1 MDVGQQLIYLL
12 GGVPLTLSISIISFF
27 AGIAIGLPLAFIR
40 VYERDVGFVVDAYEK
55 IFRGVPEI
63 VLMLMFYFGL
73 GPFFPFPFGNAFFVA
88 SFVLGLRSGANQSQI
103 YRGAIHG
110 VGDEQMIAGQS
121 VGLSKWSAIW
131 HIMVPQV
138 FTYSTPGLGS
148 EYALLIKDSAY
159 AYVIG
164 GLAEIMTLSIRIK
177 SMTNDVIT
185 PFILGALLYPRRKG
199 RSLAPRRPWRGS
211 ARGGSPIPSKRGRSS
226 RRGPACGTRSSRAAC
241 FRSWWCA
248 GPSGTGR
255 ADLAPANRYLQWK
268 RFSVRISR

>member
-12 GGVPLTLSISIISFF
+12 GGVSLTLSISIISFF
-27 AGIAIGLPLAFIR
+27 AGIVIGLPLAFIR
-40 VYERDVGFVVDAYEK
+40 VYEKEVGFVVDAYEK

-63 VLMLMFYFGL
+63 VLMLLFYFGL

-164 GLAEIMTLSIRIK
+164 GLAEIMTLAIRIK

-185 PFILGALLYPRRKG
+185 PFVLGALLYIVLTFPLAFWLDRWGNRRKKKIG
-199 RSLAPRRPWRGS
+199 L
-211 ARGGSPIPSKRGRSS
+211 
-226 RRGPACGTRSSRAAC
+226 
-241 FRSWWCA
+241 
-248 GPSGTGR
+248 
-255 ADLAPANRYLQWK
+255 
-268 RFSVRISR
+268 